1 MPQLLYWRGS
11 SYRMIVAQRVCL
23 TQMSRKSPT
32 RMIRANLSSLKGMR
46 SLMNGQL
53 FKSNRMMMI
62 VKMKIREMSR

>member
-11 SYRMIVAQRVCL
+11 SYKMIVAQRACL

-32 RMIRANLSSLKGMR
+32 RMTRAYLSNLKGMR

-53 FKSNRMMMI
+53 FKFNRMMMM
-62 VKMKIREMSR
+62 VRMKIKEMFR